1 LPTKR
6 THTTSTS
13 SFTHNITYHHQTLQL
28 SLTDTL
34 TERTTT
40 NNKPSCCCL
49 YCLSF
54 TCVCTPS
61 LHFLY
66 SVLRD
71 YSIHQA
77 YYSIITTT
85 MSVLSS
91 TTFCSAMTC
100 CIASRS
106 CSRSSSSGSGSRR
119 LLLTRR
125 VVAVNNQSNNYCSV
139 RRHSTSTSTFAESTT
154 TTPSFSSSNNNPL
167 ARAFRWYSD
176 KLESHP
182 ILTKSLTAATIGAS
196 GDVLCQYY
204 IDKPEKEKA
213 KANTGEHDTTQA
225 LWWFQPER
233 TGRFFLLGAVL
244 VGPWCHACKLL
255 HCLK

>member
-1 LPTKR
+1 
-6 THTTSTS
+6 
-13 SFTHNITYHHQTLQL
+13 
-28 SLTDTL
+28 
-34 TERTTT
+34 
-40 NNKPSCCCL
+40 
-49 YCLSF
+49 
-54 TCVCTPS
+54 
-61 LHFLY
+61 
-66 SVLRD
+66 
-71 YSIHQA
+71 
-77 YYSIITTT
+77 

-91 TTFCSAMTC
+91 TTSCSAMTC

-106 CSRSSSSGSGSRR
+106 CCSSSGSRR

-125 VVAVNNQSNNYCSV
+125 VVAVNNQSSNYCSV
-139 RRHSTSTSTFAESTT
+139 RRHSTNAFAESTT
-154 TTPSFSSSNNNPL
+154 TTPSFSSSNKNPL

-213 KANTGEHDTTQA
+213 NTGEHDTTQA

-244 VGPWCHACKLL
+244 VGPWCHACKL